1 MGRRDK
7 PGDDGIG
14 LDMLVL
20 TSPSLSTTPHI
31 SHGFFGRA
39 GGVSQGIFAS
49 LNCGPGSGDVR
60 ADVVENRRRVAA
72 ALAPEATLLTL
83 YQVHSAEA
91 VAVTAPWNI
100 GEGPQAD
107 AMATNQPGLALGIL
121 TADCAPVLFADAQAG
136 IIGAAH
142 AGWKGAVGGVTDAA
156 IAAMEALGARRGRI
170 AAAIG
175 PCISQANYEVG
186 PEFRERFAESDS
198 CFFIAGDRDGHFRF
212 DLEGY
217 VAMRLARADIA
228 SVERLC
234 ACTYAREDDYF
245 SFRRAT
251 HRGEKDYGRQLS
263 AIVLR
268 D

>member
-1 MGRRDK
+1 
-7 PGDDGIG
+7 
-14 LDMLVL
+14 MLIL
-20 TSPSLSTTPHI
+20 TAPALSTTPHI

-39 GGVSQGIFAS
+39 GGVSQGIFAA

-60 ADVVENRRRVAA
+60 ADVVENRRRAA
-72 ALAPEATLLTL
+72 DALARDAALLTL
-83 YQVHSAEA
+83 YQIHSAEA

-107 AMATNQPGLALGIL
+107 AMATNLPGLALGIL
-121 TADCAPVLFADAQAG
+121 TADCAPVLFADVEAG

-156 IAAMEALGARRGRI
+156 IAAMEALGARRERI

-175 PCISQANYEVG
+175 PCISQVNYEVG
-186 PEFRERFAESDS
+186 PEFRERFAPGDAR
-198 CFFIAGDRDGHFRF
+198 FFVAGERSGHFRF

-217 VAMRLARADIA
+217 VAMRLTAADIA
-228 SVERLC
+228 GVARLST
-234 ACTYAREDDYF
+234 CTYAREDDYF

-251 HRGEKDYGRQLS
+251 HRGEKDYGRQVS
-263 AIVLR
+263 AIVLG